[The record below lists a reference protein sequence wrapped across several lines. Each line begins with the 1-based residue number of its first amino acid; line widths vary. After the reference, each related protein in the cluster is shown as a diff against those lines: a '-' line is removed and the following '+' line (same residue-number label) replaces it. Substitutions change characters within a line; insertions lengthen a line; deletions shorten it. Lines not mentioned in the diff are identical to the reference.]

1 MVLGAWIIHSGFDI
15 FLKCIYF
22 NFKLGVAKL
31 LQLICCCLEVLRKTE
46 RMSRGVSDLEV
57 GAIRGRF

>member
-1 MVLGAWIIHSGFDI
+1 MVLGAWIIHFR
-15 FLKCIYF
+15 LRYF
-22 NFKLGVAKL
+22 HFEMYFKLGVAKL
-31 LQLICCCLEVLRKTE
+31 LILICCCLEVLSKTE